1 MKSNHIRILL
11 LVTIAIMFVSLM
23 GKWEETFPS
32 NDSAQQTTAQVQDAT
47 SHYSDSAAVTNDK
60 ATTPVK
66 GDVKESLAAK
76 TNFSEYDDSK
86 SVTINT
92 GVFKDLKISLNGG
105 AITSASLKDYTVSL
119 EDKSAMPLLTSKDK
133 SQYIAKSNIVVDKKP
148 LDITFENK
156 GIKKE
161 GDKQVLTLSAN
172 VDGLDIVRTYTFD
185 DSKYNIS
192 VAQNITNTTGSPIS
206 VIVDNSLARDFD
218 PAGDSFSL
226 LNAHSY
232 TFTGVAYSTTQDK
245 FRKES
250 FKDIAKTNGKPTI
263 VGNVGNGWVAFVEH
277 YFETAW
283 IPQSTNSIIYF
294 KNIDENIFEAGEY
307 SSITIQP
314 SQSQDVTSVL
324 YSGPIIKNNLA
335 PLAPNLEKTLDYGM
349 LSFFS
354 EIIFWVMSHIH
365 ALVGNWGLAI
375 ILVTCLIK
383 AIFYPLSAKSYRS
396 MAKMRMLQPR
406 MKRLQES
413 YKDDRQQLGKK
424 MMEMYKSEKVNPL
437 SGCLPMVVQ
446 IPIFISLYWV
456 LLESVELR
464 HAPFIFWIHDL
475 SIKDP
480 FYVLPVLMG
489 ISMFLQ
495 QKISPAPADPMQ
507 AKIMMFLPIMFTFL
521 FSSFPAGLVLYWLT
535 NNLISITQQYI
546 ITRRYQASHTHKKK

>member
-1 MKSNHIRILL
+1 
-11 LVTIAIMFVSLM
+11 MFVSLM
-23 GKWEETFPS
+23 GRWEQTFPS
-32 NDSAQQTTAQVQDAT
+32 NDSSQQTTQTTDSNNHYAT
-47 SHYSDSAAVTNDK
+47 DSK
-60 ATTPVK
+60 ATPSEVSKTDAK
-66 GDVKESLAAK
+66 TALAEK
-76 TNFSEYDDSK
+76 TNFSEYDNNAK
-86 SVTINT
+86 TVTVNT
-92 GVFKDLKISLNGG
+92 GVFKDLQVSLNNG
-105 AITSASLKDYTVSL
+105 AIISASLKDYTVSL
-119 EDKSAMPLLTSKDK
+119 DDKSAMPLLTSKDK

-148 LDITFENK
+148 LTIEFKND
-156 GIKKE
+156 GLKKE
-161 GDKQVLTLSAN
+161 GDKQVLTLSGSAN
-172 VDGLDIVRTYTFD
+172 GLNIVRTYTFD
-185 DSKYNIS
+185 DAKYNIS
-192 VAQNITNTTGSPIS
+192 ISQKITNTGSNPTN
-206 VIVDNSLARDFD
+206 VIVDNSFARDFD

-232 TFTGVAYSTTQDK
+232 TFTGVAYSTSEDK

-250 FKDIAKTNGKPTI
+250 FKDIAKTNGDPKIIT
-263 VGNVGNGWVAFVEH
+263 NVGNGWVAFVEH
-277 YFETAW
+277 YFESAW
-283 IPQSTNSIIYF
+283 IPQSSNSVIYY
-294 KNIDENIFEAGEY
+294 KNIGGNVFEAGEY
-307 SSITIQP
+307 TSMTIQP
-314 SQSQDVTSVL
+314 NQSQDATSVL

-354 EIIFWVMSHIH
+354 EIIFWVMFHIH

-406 MKRLQES
+406 VKRLQES
-413 YKDDRQQLGKK
+413 YKDDKQALGKK

-437 SGCLPMVVQ
+437 SGCLPMVIQ

-475 SIKDP
+475 SMKDP

-507 AKIMMFLPIMFTFL
+507 AKIMMFLPVMFTFL

-535 NNLISITQQYI
+535 NNLISITQQYL
-546 ITRRYQASHTHKKK
+546 ITRHYQATHTHKKK

>member
-1 MKSNHIRILL
+1 
-11 LVTIAIMFVSLM
+11 M
-23 GKWEETFPS
+23 GRWEQTFPS
-32 NDSAQQTTAQVQDAT
+32 NDSSQQTTQTTDSNNHYAT
-47 SHYSDSAAVTNDK
+47 DSK
-60 ATTPVK
+60 ATPSEVSKTDAK
-66 GDVKESLAAK
+66 TALAEK
-76 TNFSEYDDSK
+76 TNFSEYDNNAK
-86 SVTINT
+86 TVTVNT
-92 GVFKDLKISLNGG
+92 GVFKDLQVSLNNG
-105 AITSASLKDYTVSL
+105 AIISASLKDYTVSL
-119 EDKSAMPLLTSKDK
+119 DDKSAMPLLTSKDK

-148 LDITFENK
+148 LTIEFKND
-156 GIKKE
+156 GLKKE
-161 GDKQVLTLSAN
+161 GDKQVLTLSGSAN
-172 VDGLDIVRTYTFD
+172 GLNIVRTYTFD
-185 DSKYNIS
+185 DAKYNIS
-192 VAQNITNTTGSPIS
+192 ISQKITNTGSNPTN
-206 VIVDNSLARDFD
+206 VIVDNSFARDFD

-232 TFTGVAYSTTQDK
+232 TFTGVAYSTSEDK

-250 FKDIAKTNGKPTI
+250 FKDIAKTNGDPKIIT
-263 VGNVGNGWVAFVEH
+263 NVGNGWVAFVEH
-277 YFETAW
+277 YFESAW
-283 IPQSTNSIIYF
+283 IPQSSNSVIYY
-294 KNIDENIFEAGEY
+294 KNIGENVFEAGEY
-307 SSITIQP
+307 TSMTIQP
-314 SQSQDVTSVL
+314 NQSQDATSVL

-354 EIIFWVMSHIH
+354 EIIFWIMFHIH

-406 MKRLQES
+406 VKRLQES
-413 YKDDRQQLGKK
+413 YKDDKQALGKK

-437 SGCLPMVVQ
+437 SGCLPMVIQ

-475 SIKDP
+475 SMKDP

-507 AKIMMFLPIMFTFL
+507 AKIMMLLPVMFTFL

-535 NNLISITQQYI
+535 NNLISITQQYL
-546 ITRRYQASHTHKKK
+546 ITRHYQATHTHKKK

>member
-1 MKSNHIRILL
+1 
-11 LVTIAIMFVSLM
+11 MFVSLM
-23 GKWEETFPS
+23 GRWEQTFPAK
-32 NDSAQQTTAQVQDAT
+32 DSPQQTTEST
-47 SHYSDSAAVTNDK
+47 NNSSHYATDAKNTPSQASKSDAKDALAV
-60 ATTPVK
+60 
-66 GDVKESLAAK
+66 K
-76 TNFSEYDDSK
+76 TNFSEYDDAK
-86 SVTINT
+86 TVTVNT
-92 GVFKDLKISLNGG
+92 GVFKDLQVSLNNG
-105 AITSASLKDYTVSL
+105 AIISAALKDYTVSL
-119 EDKSAMPLLTSKDK
+119 DDKSAMPLLTSKDK

-148 LDITFENK
+148 LTIQFKND
-156 GIKKE
+156 GIKKD
-161 GDKQVLTLSAN
+161 GDKQVLTLSGTA
-172 VDGLDIVRTYTFD
+172 DGLEIVRTYVFD
-185 DSKYNIS
+185 DAKYNIS
-192 VAQNITNTTGSPIS
+192 ISQNITNTGTNPAN
-206 VIVDNSLARDFD
+206 VIIDNSFARDFD

-232 TFTGVAYSTTQDK
+232 TFTGVAYSTSEDK

-250 FKDIAKTNGKPTI
+250 FKDIAKTNGDPKIIT
-263 VGNVGNGWVAFVEH
+263 NVGTGWVAFVEH
-277 YFETAW
+277 YFESAW
-283 IPQSTNSIIYF
+283 IPQSSNSVIYY
-294 KNIDENIFEAGEY
+294 KNIGENVFEAGEY
-307 SSITIQP
+307 TSMSIQP
-314 SQSQDVTSVL
+314 NQSQDATSVL

-354 EIIFWVMSHIH
+354 EIIFWVMFHIH
-365 ALVGNWGLAI
+365 QLVGNWGLAI

-406 MKRLQES
+406 VKRLQES
-413 YKDDRQQLGKK
+413 YKDDKQALGKK
-424 MMEMYKSEKVNPL
+424 MMELYKSEKVNPL

-464 HAPFIFWIHDL
+464 HAPFMFWIHDL
-475 SIKDP
+475 SMKDP

-507 AKIMMFLPIMFTFL
+507 AKIMMFLPVMFTFL

-535 NNLISITQQYI
+535 NNLISITQQYL
-546 ITRRYQASHTHKKK
+546 ITRHYQATHTHKKK

>member
-23 GKWEETFPS
+23 GRWEQTFPAK
-32 NDSAQQTTAQVQDAT
+32 DSSQQTTEAT
-47 SHYSDSAAVTNDK
+47 DSSSHYATDTPKTSNDTPKIDTKTALAV
-60 ATTPVK
+60 
-66 GDVKESLAAK
+66 K
-76 TNFSEYDDSK
+76 TNFSEYDDAK
-86 SVTINT
+86 TVTVNT
-92 GVFKDLKISLNGG
+92 GVFKDLQVSLNNG
-105 AITSASLKDYTVSL
+105 AIISASLKDYTVSL
-119 EDKSAMPLLTSKDK
+119 DDKSAMPLLTNKDK

-148 LDITFENK
+148 LTIQFKDD
-156 GIKKE
+156 GIKQE
-161 GDKQVLTLSAN
+161 GDKQVLTLSGSA
-172 VDGLDIVRTYTFD
+172 DGLNIVRTYTFD
-185 DSKYNIS
+185 DAKYNIS
-192 VAQNITNTTGSPIS
+192 ISQNITNTGTKPVNI
-206 VIVDNSLARDFD
+206 IVDNSFARDFD

-232 TFTGVAYSTTQDK
+232 TFTGVAYSTSEDK

-250 FKDIAKTNGKPTI
+250 FKDIAKTNGDPKIIT
-263 VGNVGNGWVAFVEH
+263 NVGTGWVAFVEH
-277 YFETAW
+277 YFESAW
-283 IPQSTNSIIYF
+283 IPQSSNSVIYY
-294 KNIDENIFEAGEY
+294 KNIGENVFEAGEY
-307 SSITIQP
+307 TSMTIQP
-314 SQSQDVTSVL
+314 NQSQDATSVL

-354 EIIFWVMSHIH
+354 EIIFWIMFHIH
-365 ALVGNWGLAI
+365 QLVGNWGLAI

-406 MKRLQES
+406 VKRLQES
-413 YKDDRQQLGKK
+413 YKDDKKALGKK

-464 HAPFIFWIHDL
+464 HAPFMFWIHDL
-475 SIKDP
+475 SMKDP

-507 AKIMMFLPIMFTFL
+507 AKIMMFLPVMFTFL

-535 NNLISITQQYI
+535 NNVISITQQYL
-546 ITRRYQASHTHKKK
+546 ITRRYQAAHTPKKK

>member
-11 LVTIAIMFVSLM
+11 LVTVAIMFVSLM
-23 GKWEETFPS
+23 GRWEQTFLT
-32 NDSAQQTTAQVQDAT
+32 NDSSQQTTEAT
-47 SHYSDSAAVTNDK
+47 DNYGHYADTK
-60 ATTPVK
+60 TTPSK
-66 GDVKESLAAK
+66 APKLDPKAALAVK
-76 TNFSEYDDSK
+76 TNFSEYDNAK
-86 SVTINT
+86 TVTINT
-92 GVFKDLKISLNGG
+92 GVFKDLQVSLTNG
-105 AITSASLKDYTVSL
+105 AIISASLKDYTVSL
-119 EDKSAMPLLTSKDK
+119 DDQSAMPLLTSKDK

-148 LDITFENK
+148 LTVKFKDG

-161 GDKQVLTLSAN
+161 NSKQILTLSGSA
-172 VDGLDIVRTYTFD
+172 DGLNVVRTYTFD
-185 DSKYNIS
+185 DEKYNIS
-192 VAQNITNTTGSPIS
+192 ISQNITNTNSSS
-206 VIVDNSLARDFD
+206 VDVIIDNSFARDFD
-218 PAGDSFSL
+218 PSGASFSL

-232 TFTGVAYSTTQDK
+232 TFTGVAYSTSKDN

-250 FKDIAKTNGKPTI
+250 FKDIAKSKGSPTI
-263 VGNVGNGWVAFVEH
+263 VGDVGNGWVAFIEH
-277 YFETAW
+277 YFESAW
-283 IPQSTNSIIYF
+283 IPQSSSSIIYY
-294 KNIDENIFEAGEY
+294 KNIGENVFEAGEY
-307 SSITIQP
+307 TSLTIAAN
-314 SQSQDVTSVL
+314 QSQNATSVL
-324 YSGPIIKNNLA
+324 YSGPIIKNNLT

-354 EIIFWVMSHIH
+354 ETIFWIMFHIH
-365 ALVGNWGLAI
+365 ALVGNWGLVI

-406 MKRLQES
+406 VKRLQES
-413 YKDDRQQLGKK
+413 YKDDKKTLGKK

-437 SGCLPMVVQ
+437 SGCLPMIVQ

-475 SIKDP
+475 SMKDP

-507 AKIMMFLPIMFTFL
+507 AQIMMFLPVMFTFL

-535 NNLISITQQYI
+535 NNLISITQQYL
-546 ITRRYQASHTHKKK
+546 ITRRYQAAHTHHNKK